1 MRKFGFLAGLLIAA
15 LVAAPA
21 FASPIVIKFSHV
33 VAVDTPKGQAAEYF
47 KKLVEER
54 SNGEIKVEVYPNSSL
69 FDDKDVMTPLMTNAV
84 QMAAPSFSKFTS
96 FAPSLQLVDLP
107 FLFNDADHLHRVLDG
122 KVGQKILSD
131 VGSKGL
137 VGLAFWDNGFKQLSA
152 NKPLLTPADAAGLKF
167 RIMSS
172 KVLEAQFKAV
182 DANPQ
187 VLPFSEVY
195 SALQQG
201 VVDACE
207 NPLSNFYTKKFYE
220 VQSDLTLSNHGYLGY
235 LVVTNKIFWNKLN
248 DQQKNPY
255 QPGDEGSHRIRQQAG
270 LADGPGL
277 SRQDQGLGQDHRP
290 RADPGTAQGL
300 ERRHAPHLSQILRC
314 HRQGPDRRGSC
325 CRQIIAS
332 VRQEKREA

>member
-1 MRKFGFLAGLLIAA
+1 MRKFGFFAGLLVVLLTATQ
-15 LVAAPA
+15 V
-21 FASPIVIKFSHV
+21 FAGPIVIKFSHV

-54 SNGEIKVEVYPNSSL
+54 SNGSIKVEVYPNSSL

-107 FLFNDADHLHRVLDG
+107 FLFNDANHLHAVLG
-122 KVGQKILSD
+122 GSVGQKILD
-131 VGSKGL
+131 TVGKKGL
-137 VGLAFWDNGFKQLSA
+137 VGLAFWDSGFKQLSA
-152 NKPLLTPADAAGLKF
+152 NKPLIWPQDAEGLKF

-182 DANPQ
+182 GANPQ

-201 VVDACE
+201 VVDAAE

-235 LVVTNKIFWNKLN
+235 LVVTNKIFWSKLN
-248 DQQKNPY
+248 DEQKALINQAMKEATEY
-255 QPGDEGSHRIRQQAG
+255 GNKLAVKMDEDYLVKIKESGKTTVHELTPEQRQAWKSKMMVIYPEFYDVIG
-270 LADGPGL
+270 KDLIEEAIA
-277 SRQDQGLGQDHRP
+277 LG
-290 RADPGTAQGL
+290 
-300 ERRHAPHLSQILRC
+300 
-314 HRQGPDRRGSC
+314 
-325 CRQIIAS
+325 
-332 VRQEKREA
+332 K

>member
-54 SNGEIKVEVYPNSSL
+54 SNGQIKVEVYPNSSL

-84 QMAAPSFSKFTS
+84 QMAAPSFSKFTK

-107 FLFNDADHLHRVLDG
+107 FLFNDADHLHRVLQGD
-122 KVGQKILSD
+122 VGQKILAA

-152 NKPLLTPADAAGLKF
+152 NKPLIKPEDAAGLKF

-248 DQQKNPY
+248 DQQRTLISQAMKEATDYGNKLALQMDQDYLAKVKASGKTTVHELTPAQRKAWKDAMLPIY
-255 QPGDEGSHRIRQQAG
+255 PKFYDVIGKDLIDEALAAG
-270 LADGPGL
+270 
-277 SRQDQGLGQDHRP
+277 
-290 RADPGTAQGL
+290 
-300 ERRHAPHLSQILRC
+300 
-314 HRQGPDRRGSC
+314 
-325 CRQIIAS
+325 
-332 VRQEKREA
+332 K

>member
-1 MRKFGFLAGLLIAA
+1 MRKFGFLTGLLIAA

-54 SNGEIKVEVYPNSSL
+54 SNGQIKVEVYPNSSL

-84 QMAAPSFSKFTS
+84 QMAAPSFSKFTK

-107 FLFNDADHLHRVLDG
+107 FLFNDADHLHRVLQGD
-122 KVGQKILSD
+122 VGQKILAA

-152 NKPLLTPADAAGLKF
+152 NKPLIKPEDAAGLKF

-248 DQQKNPY
+248 DQQKSLVSEAMKEATDYGNKLALQMDQDYLAKVKASGKTTVHELTPAQRKAWKDAMLPIY
-255 QPGDEGSHRIRQQAG
+255 PKFYDVIGKDLIDEALAAG
-270 LADGPGL
+270 
-277 SRQDQGLGQDHRP
+277 
-290 RADPGTAQGL
+290 
-300 ERRHAPHLSQILRC
+300 
-314 HRQGPDRRGSC
+314 
-325 CRQIIAS
+325 
-332 VRQEKREA
+332 K

>member
-107 FLFNDADHLHRVLDG
+107 FLFNDADHLHTVLDG

-248 DQQKNPY
+248 DQQRTLISQAMKEATEYGNKLALQMDQDYLAKIKASGKTTVHELTPAQRKAWKDAMLPIY
-255 QPGDEGSHRIRQQAG
+255 PKFYDVIGKDLIDEALAAG
-270 LADGPGL
+270 
-277 SRQDQGLGQDHRP
+277 
-290 RADPGTAQGL
+290 
-300 ERRHAPHLSQILRC
+300 
-314 HRQGPDRRGSC
+314 
-325 CRQIIAS
+325 
-332 VRQEKREA
+332 K